1 MVLYLNIDN
10 SCIEK
15 VKKLLIK
22 ELEPYVIYVFGSG
35 VKGVFRE
42 DSDIDIA
49 FLSHKNLSEYEI
61 FVISQELADIL
72 KREVDLINLKNAST
86 VFRAQIVGS
95 GEVIYCSDDTG
106 RMYFE
111 TRALKE
117 YAFLNEERESILKNI
132 KERGSVYGE

>member
-1 MVLYLNIDN
+1 MNIDN

-15 VKKLLIK
+15 VKRLLTK
-22 ELEPYVIYVFGSG
+22 ELNPYVIYIFGSS
-35 VKGVFRE
+35 VNGVFRE

-49 FLSHKNLSEYEI
+49 FLSHKDLSEYEI
-61 FVISQELADIL
+61 FMISQQLADIL

-86 VFRAQIVGS
+86 VFRAQIIGS
-95 GEVIYCSDDTG
+95 GEVIYCNDDTR

-111 TRALKE
+111 MRALKE
-117 YAFLNEERESILKNI
+117 YALLNEEREVILKNI